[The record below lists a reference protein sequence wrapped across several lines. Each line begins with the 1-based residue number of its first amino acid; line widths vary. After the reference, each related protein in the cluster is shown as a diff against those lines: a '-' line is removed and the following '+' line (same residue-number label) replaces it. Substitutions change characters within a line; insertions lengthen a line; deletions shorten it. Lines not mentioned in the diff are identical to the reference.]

1 MKPLQYLGQHQVAD
15 ANRCR
20 GKSRSRRANRR
31 GSSIASHPVQITLP
45 GQLAAEDANSLLSL
59 ELVVDDDIRT
69 HIPDVYSAGYVY
81 TQLAARKSAI
91 RESGLCAEFPVGLVA
106 WCGDAGATIGRAKGG
121 DMATPFERA
130 RILIAVTGGVFV
142 AASASAHHGF
152 GQFDR
157 SQPVDLD
164 GTITGIDFVNPHSY
178 LRLDVTGANG
188 EAIAMRCEMRAATLM
203 RRSGWSE
210 EMFVNGSAVSIQGWG
225 HRTDPAACYIED
237 IRIGDAEV
245 INRNDQFSTGGAP
258 DLSNRPYRL
267 ASGEVNLSGDWAQ
280 EQYVIA
286 VPPDGSPANLVPKS
300 LKARVESGEIA
311 MRDVPSAGWF
321 GRPVTLTERGRAED
335 AAFANASPADNPRL
349 RCAPTSILFDWT
361 FDGAI
366 NRITQ
371 QGDRIVIDYGLYSY
385 ERVIHMNMSEHP
397 ADPEPHYAGH
407 SIGRWEGDVLVVDTV
422 GFAPG
427 LIAGRVR
434 NSEELHVV
442 ERFSLDEESLEL
454 RRDYVAEDPVY
465 FTDQYVGF
473 DVVLPADVPW
483 VPHACAELAPEFAPQ
498 Q

>member
-1 MKPLQYLGQHQVAD
+1 M
-15 ANRCR
+15 RICR
-20 GKSRSRRANRR
+20 
-31 GSSIASHPVQITLP
+31 SSAVILAIT
-45 GQLAAEDANSLLSL
+45 
-59 ELVVDDDIRT
+59 
-69 HIPDVYSAGYVY
+69 
-81 TQLAARKSAI
+81 
-91 RESGLCAEFPVGLVA
+91 GLF
-106 WCGDAGATIGRAKGG
+106 
-121 DMATPFERA
+121 
-130 RILIAVTGGVFV
+130 AV
-142 AASASAHHGF
+142 ASASAHHGF

-157 SQPVDLD
+157 TKPVDLD

-178 LRLDVTGANG
+178 LRLDVAAADGQT
-188 EAIAMRCEMRAATLM
+188 IAMRCEMRAATLM

-210 EMFVNGSAVSIQGWG
+210 EMFVTGSTVSIQGWG
-225 HRTDPAACYIED
+225 HRTDAAACYIED
-237 IRIGDAEV
+237 ITIGDGAE
-245 INRNDQFSTGGAP
+245 INRNDQFSTGSGP

-300 LKARVESGEIA
+300 MKARVESGELL
-311 MRDVPSAGWF
+311 MRDVPSSGWF
-321 GRPVTLTERGRAED
+321 GRPVTLTERGRAEA
-335 AAFANASPADNPRL
+335 AAFEQWSPADNPRL

-361 FDGAI
+361 FDGAV

-371 QGDRIVIDYGLYSY
+371 QGDRIVINYGLYSF

-397 ADPEPHYAGH
+397 ADLEPNYAGH
-407 SIGRWEGDVLVVDTV
+407 SIGRWEGDVLVVDTI

-427 LIAGRVR
+427 LIAGTVR

-442 ERFSLDEESLEL
+442 ERIRLDPETLEL

-483 VPHACAELAPEFAPQ
+483 VPHACAELAPEFAEPQ
-498 Q
+498 